1 MKNRVGRVGVGGGL
15 GLEGPF
21 AVERLRFYERNGKSI
36 EDFRQES
43 LT

>member
-1 MKNRVGRVGVGGGL
+1 MAGS
-15 GLEGPF
+15 F
-21 AVERLRFYERNGKSI
+21 AVERLRFYERNRKSI